1 MAIIEASGLTRDYR
15 RRRDT
20 LRALDALDLTVEAGE
35 AIGYLGANGSGKS
48 TTIKLL
54 TGILTPN
61 AGTVRTCG
69 LDPVPA
75 RRQLARRIGVVF
87 GQRSV
92 LWWDLPLADS
102 FTILAAMH
110 RLPDATWRP
119 RVATLIEQLSL
130 GDFLTQPVRELS
142 LGQRMR
148 GEVVAAL
155 VHAPE
160 LLVLD
165 EPTIGLDVLSK
176 NALREFL
183 QAERTERGTTL
194 FLTTHDLGDVQR
206 LCDRMV
212 IIDHGRRTFDGTA
225 SDLARVTGAERVLVA
240 DLAEPVG
247 ELDLPAGAR
256 LTDTEADGRR
266 ITVAFEPGTVS
277 AAALFAAVAGQ
288 AQVDDMTLTEPTIED
303 LVARIYRRGA

>member
-1 MAIIEASGLTRDYR
+1 
-15 RRRDT
+15 
-20 LRALDALDLTVEAGE
+20 
-35 AIGYLGANGSGKS
+35 
-48 TTIKLL
+48 
-54 TGILTPN
+54 
-61 AGTVRTCG
+61 
-69 LDPVPA
+69 
-75 RRQLARRIGVVF
+75 
-87 GQRSV
+87 
-92 LWWDLPLADS
+92 
-102 FTILAAMH
+102 MH
-110 RLPDATWRP
+110 RLPDAIWRP
-119 RVATLIEQLSL
+119 RVATLIEQLAL

-247 ELDLPAGAR
+247 ELDLPRGPAHRHRGRWTPHHDRLRAR
-256 LTDTEADGRR
+256 HRECRHPVRGRR
-266 ITVAFEPGTVS
+266 RAGTGGRS
-277 AAALFAAVAGQ
+277 
-288 AQVDDMTLTEPTIED
+288 DLTEPAIED

>member
-183 QAERTERGTTL
+183 QRERTERGTTL